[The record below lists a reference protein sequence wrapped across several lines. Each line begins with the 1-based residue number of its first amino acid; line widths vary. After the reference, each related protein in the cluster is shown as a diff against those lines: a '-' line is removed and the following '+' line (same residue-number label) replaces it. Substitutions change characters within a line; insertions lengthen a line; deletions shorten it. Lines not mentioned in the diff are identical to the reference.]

1 MHVHTRGIKIVRG
14 EIVLLLRM
22 NPPSLLDFS
31 ILIRTVELASESLYN
46 PNRIFSRNLDTA
58 ESQIMERG
66 RKDAKDAKKKEESNE
81 IYLPKPARDSCQTET
96 KTEKIE
102 TLIVFIF
109 QL

>member
-1 MHVHTRGIKIVRG
+1 MHVHARGIKIVRG

-66 RKDAKDAKKKEESNE
+66 RKDAKDAKKRMRRKERKATRFT
-81 IYLPKPARDSCQTET
+81 YLNQQ
-96 KTEKIE
+96 E
-102 TLIVFIF
+102 TLVK
-109 QL
+109 QKRRRRK

>member
-46 PNRIFSRNLDTA
+46 PNRIFSRNLDT

-66 RKDAKDAKKKEESNE
+66 RKDAKDAKKRMRRKERKATRFT
-81 IYLPKPARDSCQTET
+81 YLNQQ
-96 KTEKIE
+96 E
-102 TLIVFIF
+102 TLVK
-109 QL
+109 QKRRRRK